1 MRRPQSIAATGLL
14 ALALALPVSL
24 AAAPKDDPRELEAL
38 RREVSALEALLAEKL
53 ETLERREAARWD
65 ARYKGV
71 AQTREAED
79 RARSLEEAF
88 ARLSGEAA
96 RLEEEWVKARNAAD
110 EKQEALETVREGF
123 NTFVAQFRRRTD
135 EAAAAVSSDFPVGM
149 EARTLAYSRVSQALG
164 SSSSTS
170 STPPDVQ
177 SALAL
182 FWRAG
187 LDRLDLTHTRSLET
201 RQAQF
206 EDGEDGGNGR
216 VVNAWRLRLGTVFV
230 AELEKEGE
238 GASQILLRTG
248 SLQGKTFAWR
258 QNLAG
263 DNNQLLRAAVQ
274 AAVQEKGGAVVP
286 FDVLQFRSTG
296 SGFTRGE
303 QETAWARFQAWFKA
317 GGVTLYPLFAVGFL
331 ALFLVVERLVF
342 YARRATDTDTFM
354 EGYRAF
360 ADRGDWRGAAAFAA
374 RSRSS
379 LARAMQTVAEN
390 AHGTRDAAERAVQ
403 EVLLKEIPAHERRLS
418 LLAATGTASPLLG
431 LLGTVAGLVTL
442 FKTMN
447 QLGGSDPKLL
457 SGGISEA
464 LINAETGLAI
474 AIPVLLI
481 HGWLQERSD
490 AMNAT
495 LSSKSLEM
503 LNKIW
508 PEG

>member
-1 MRRPQSIAATGLL
+1 MGRIGTAAILFVA
-14 ALALALPVSL
+14 ALASE
-24 AAAPKDDPRELEAL
+24 AAAKEDPRETESL
-38 RREVSALEALLAEKL
+38 RRELTALEARRAEKL
-53 ETLERREAARWD
+53 EALERREAARWD
-65 ARYKGV
+65 ARYRAA
-71 AQTREAED
+71 AQAREAED
-79 RARSLEEAF
+79 RTRSLEEAF
-88 ARLSGEAA
+88 SRLSAEAA
-96 RLEEEWVKARNAAD
+96 RLEEEWVKTRNAAD
-110 EKQEALETVREGF
+110 EKKEAREAAQEGF
-123 NTFVAQFRRRTD
+123 DGFTAQFRRRAD
-135 EAAAAVSSDFPVGM
+135 EAASAVSSDFPVGL
-149 EARTLAYSRVSQALG
+149 EARTLAYSRVSETLAG
-164 SSSSTS
+164 EN
-170 STPPDVQ
+170 PDVL
-177 SALAL
+177 SALMV

-187 LDRLDLTHTRSLET
+187 VDRLDLTRTRSVESRT
-201 RQAQF
+201 AQL
-206 EDGEDGGNGR
+206 EDGR
-216 VVNAWRLRLGTVFV
+216 TVNAWRLRFGTLFA

-258 QNLAG
+258 QNRA
-263 DNNQLLRAAVQ
+263 DDYTAMLREAVQ
-274 AAVQEKGGAVVP
+274 AAVQGKERATIP
-286 FDVLQFRSTG
+286 FAALQFRSTA
-296 SGFTRGE
+296 SGYPRGE
-303 QETAWARFQAWFKA
+303 RETAWARFQAWFTA

-342 YARRATDTDTFM
+342 YARRATDTGKFM